1 MESGRLPRLWECIM
15 TRKPEKKPPQSPKT
29 NDETQQKPPTIG
41 WAIWAMLIGMAVFGL
56 FFFLPSSSD
65 SATLTYSALQ
75 REVQSGNIERIEI
88 TGQEASGTFVEPAR
102 VHNGQVLQTGEQPA
116 DDGVAASEIEPVA
129 GFESTI
135 PEAAQAD
142 FLALLERQNV
152 EISASTPSEGWNFP
166 ILLLIGLPI
175 LLILG
180 LIFFMSRMNSGGRG
194 TSEFMSFTKS
204 KAKLYD
210 ASKPKITFSDVAG
223 EDQAKAELMQVV
235 EFLKNPER
243 FHQIGA
249 RLPRGVLLV
258 GPPGTG
264 KTLLA
269 RAVAGEAG
277 VPFFSVSASEFV
289 EMFVGVGAGRVRDLF
304 EKAKAA
310 APAIVFIDEL
320 DAVGRQ
326 RFAGVGSGND
336 EREQTLNQVLVEM
349 DGFEVNDEVI
359 VMAATNRPDV
369 LDPALL
375 RPGRFDRQVALGL
388 PDRRARVAILG
399 IHLKR
404 VPLGDDVDP
413 DQLARSTP
421 GFSGAD
427 LANLVNE
434 AALIAAR
441 KMKKVVEQIEFHDAL
456 DRIILGAERPLVLS
470 ERDRRVI
477 AYHEAGHAVVA
488 YFIPEADPLR
498 MVSIIPR
505 GQSLGVTIQA
515 PMEDRFNYSRRY
527 LSGKLAILMGGRA
540 AEQLIFDEMTTGAQ
554 SDLKEATHIA
564 RRMVGLWGMSEPI
577 GPYYLG
583 LGEEHVFLGREMG
596 QEKSLSD
603 DLLARAESASREIL
617 IEAMDAAADIVDHH
631 RNEMDRLVERL
642 MEEETL
648 NRDQI
653 IEILSSPDESEVQT
667 IPDPSD
673 PTMVGTSG
681 RTVTVAASEMTEGA

>member
-1 MESGRLPRLWECIM
+1 VNPQ
-15 TRKPEKKPPQSPKT
+15 PEEQKTSKSEDNGNRRPPA
-29 NDETQQKPPTIG
+29 IG
-41 WAIWAMLIGMAVFGL
+41 WTIWAIIIVMIIFGMFYMYPGD
-56 FFFLPSSSD
+56 SD
-65 SATLTYSALQ
+65 SASVTYTSLRQ
-75 REVQSGNIERIEI
+75 QVDTGNVEQIEI
-88 TGQEASGTFVEPAR
+88 TGLEASGTFVEPVR
-102 VHNGQVLQTGEQPA
+102 VYDGRVLQPGEQPPA
-116 DDGVAASEIEPVA
+116 DDVTAADIDPVS
-129 GFESTI
+129 GFESTV
-135 PEAAQAD
+135 PEAAQGD
-142 FLALLERQNV
+142 FLALLEREGV
-152 EISASTPSEGWNFP
+152 EISAATPSEGWNVP
-166 ILLLIGLPI
+166 LLLLLGLPI
-175 LLILG
+175 LVILG
-180 LIFFMSRMNSGGRG
+180 LIFFLTRAGGAGRSG
-194 TSEFMSFTKS
+194 SEFMSFTKS

-210 ASKPKITFSDVAG
+210 ATKPKITFADVAG
-223 EDQAKAELMQVV
+223 EDQSKAELMQVV
-235 EFLKNPER
+235 DFLKNPQK
-243 FHQIGA
+243 FHEIGA

-277 VPFFSVSASEFV
+277 VPFYSVSASEFV

-304 EKAKAA
+304 DKAKKA

-349 DGFEVNDEVI
+349 DGFEVHDEVI

-388 PDRRARVAILG
+388 PDRRARVAILE

-404 VPLGDDVDP
+404 VPLGEDVDP
-413 DQLARSTP
+413 EQLARSTP

-441 KMKKVVEQIEFHDAL
+441 KNKKVVEQAEFHEAL
-456 DRIILGAERPLVLS
+456 DRIILGAERPLVLT
-470 ERDRRVI
+470 DHDKKVI

-488 YFIPEADPLR
+488 HFTPGADPLR

-505 GQSLGVTIQA
+505 GQSLGVTMQA
-515 PMEDRFNYSRRY
+515 PSEDRFNYSRGY
-527 LSGKLAILMGGRA
+527 LIGRLAILMGGRA
-540 AEQLIFDEMTTGAQ
+540 AEQLIFNEMTTGAQ
-554 SDLKEATHIA
+554 NDLKEATQIG
-564 RRMVGLWGMSEPI
+564 RRMVGLWGMSDRI

-583 LGEEHVFLGREMG
+583 LGEQHVFLGREMG
-596 QEKSLSD
+596 QERSLSD
-603 DLLARAESASREIL
+603 ELLARAEEASQEL
-617 IEAMDAAADIVDHH
+617 IVEAMNVASGIVSQRHE
-631 RNEMDRLVERL
+631 EMSRLVARL

-648 NRDQI
+648 TRDQI
-653 IEILSSPDESEVQT
+653 IEILSEDEQTDPTIHELDESKT
-667 IPDPSD
+667 SPS
-673 PTMVGTSG
+673 
-681 RTVTVAASEMTEGA
+681 VAASWSSPGL

>member
-1 MESGRLPRLWECIM
+1 LNSELS
-15 TRKPEKKPPQSPKT
+15 TRQREQTVNRQKNDQNQKKDKPATPQDSPPKL
-29 NDETQQKPPTIG
+29 G
-41 WAIWAMLIGMAVFGL
+41 WAIWAIIVGMLVFGL
-56 FFFLPSSSD
+56 FIMYPGTSD
-65 SATLTYSALQ
+65 SAELSYSQLRQQVEAGNVEQITLTAL
-75 REVQSGNIERIEI
+75 
-88 TGQEASGTFVEPAR
+88 EASGTFENPVRVYEGRVLEP
-102 VHNGQVLQTGEQPA
+102 GEQPPG
-116 DDGVAASEIEPVA
+116 DTTAAEIEPVSQ
-129 GFESTI
+129 FESTI
-135 PEAAQAD
+135 PEPAQND
-142 FLALLERQNV
+142 FLLLLEREGV

-166 ILLLIGLPI
+166 ILLLLGLPV
-175 LLILG
+175 LMILG
-180 LIFFMSRMNSGGRG
+180 LLFFMNRAGAAARGG
-194 TSEFMSFTKS
+194 SEFMSFTKS
-204 KAKLYD
+204 KARLYD
-210 ASKPKITFSDVAG
+210 STKPKITFDDVAG

-235 EFLKNPER
+235 DFLKQPQK
-243 FHQIGA
+243 FHEIGA
-249 RLPRGVLLV
+249 QLPRGVLLV

-277 VPFFSVSASEFV
+277 VPFYSVSASEFV

-304 EKAKAA
+304 DKAKKA

-349 DGFEVNDEVI
+349 DGFEVHDEVI

-399 IHLKR
+399 IHLKK
-404 VPLGDDVDP
+404 VPLGSDVDP
-413 DQLARSTP
+413 DTIARSTP

-434 AALIAAR
+434 AALTAAR
-441 KMKKVVEQIEFHDAL
+441 KNKKVVEQDEFHEAL

-470 ERDRRVI
+470 DHDKRVI

-488 YFIPEADPLR
+488 HFTPGADPLR

-505 GQSLGVTIQA
+505 GQSLGVTMQA
-515 PMEDRFNYSRRY
+515 PVEDRFNYTRSY
-527 LSGKLAILMGGRA
+527 LIGRLAILMGGRA
-540 AEQLIFDEMTTGAQ
+540 AEQLVFDEMTTGAQ
-554 SDLKEATHIA
+554 NDLKEATQIG
-564 RRMVGLWGMSEPI
+564 RRMVGLWGMSERI

-596 QEKSLSD
+596 QERSLSD
-603 DLLARAESASREIL
+603 ELLGRAEQASQAL
-617 IEAMDAAADIVDHH
+617 IVEAMDVASGIVSRH
-631 RNEMDRLVERL
+631 RAEMDRLVERL
-642 MEEETL
+642 MDEETL
-648 NRDQI
+648 TRDQI
-653 IEILSSPDESEVQT
+653 IEVLSQ
-667 IPDPSD
+667 DPEMSAAEQD
-673 PTMVGTSG
+673 RPTPVSG
-681 RTVTVAASEMTEGA
+681 TVAAIQTSDRL

>member
-1 MESGRLPRLWECIM
+1 MSRTPEEQRPR
-15 TRKPEKKPPQSPKT
+15 TPKE
-29 NDETQQKPPTIG
+29 NGQQKPPTIG
-41 WAIWAMLIGMAVFGL
+41 WVIWAMLIGMVIFGT
-56 FFFLPSSSD
+56 FIMFPSGTD
-65 SATLTYSALQ
+65 SAEITYSALQ
-75 REVQSGNIERIEI
+75 REVQSGNVEQIEL
-88 TGQEASGTFVEPAR
+88 TGLEATGTFVDEVR
-102 VHNGQVLQTGEQPA
+102 IHDGRVLQPGEQPT
-116 DDGVAASEIEPVA
+116 DDGVTASEIEPVPA
-129 GFESTI
+129 FESTI
-135 PEAAQAD
+135 PEAAQTD
-142 FLALLERQNV
+142 FLAMLDRQNV
-152 EISASTPSEGWNFP
+152 EISAATPSEGWNIP
-166 ILLLIGLPI
+166 LILLLGLPI
-175 LLILG
+175 LIILG
-180 LIFFMSRMNSGGRG
+180 LIIFMSRSGGAGRG
-194 TSEFMSFTKS
+194 TSEFMNFTKS
-204 KAKLYD
+204 KARLYD
-210 ASKPKITFSDVAG
+210 TTKPKITFADVAG
-223 EDQAKAELMQVV
+223 EDQSKAELMQVV
-235 EFLKNPER
+235 DFLKNPKK
-243 FHQIGA
+243 FHEIGA
-249 RLPRGVLLV
+249 KLPRGVLLV

-277 VPFFSVSASEFV
+277 VPFYSVSASEFV

-304 EKAKAA
+304 EKAKKA

-349 DGFEVNDEVI
+349 DGFEVQDEVI

-404 VPLGDDVDP
+404 VPLGEDVEP
-413 DQLARSTP
+413 ELLARSTP

-441 KMKKVVEQIEFHDAL
+441 KNKKIVEQQEFHDAL
-456 DRIILGAERPLVLS
+456 DRIILGAERPLVLT
-470 ERDRRVI
+470 DHDKRVI

-488 YFIPEADPLR
+488 HFIPEADPLR

-505 GQSLGVTIQA
+505 GQSLGVTMQA
-515 PMEDRFNYSRRY
+515 PSEDRFNYSRGY
-527 LSGKLAILMGGRA
+527 LKGKLAILMGGRA
-540 AEQLIFDEMTTGAQ
+540 AEGLIFDEMTTGAQ

-583 LGEEHVFLGREMG
+583 LGEEHVFLGREMR
-596 QEKSLSD
+596 QERSLSD
-603 DLLARAESASREIL
+603 DLLAQAEAASRQML
-617 IEAMDAAADIVDHH
+617 REAVDAATELVT
-631 RNEMDRLVERL
+631 RYRPEMDRLVDRL

-648 NRDQI
+648 SRDQI
-653 IEILSSPDESEVQT
+653 IEILSGQPEAHAEFEEQPEPV
-667 IPDPSD
+667 PEPSAA
-673 PTMVGTSG
+673 
-681 RTVTVAASEMTEGA
+681 RAASFAASRRAELP

>member
-1 MESGRLPRLWECIM
+1 VSRQTDERQPSTPEENG
-15 TRKPEKKPPQSPKT
+15 TR
-29 NDETQQKPPTIG
+29 KPPTIG
-41 WAIWAMLIGMAVFGL
+41 WAIWAIIITMIIFGL
-56 FFFLPSSSD
+56 FMMYPATND
-65 SATLTYSALQ
+65 SATLTYTSLRHQ
-75 REVQSGNIERIEI
+75 VESGNVEQIEI
-88 TGQEASGTFVEPAR
+88 TGQEASGAFVEPVR
-102 VHNGQVLQTGEQPA
+102 VYDGRVLSPGEQPPG
-116 DDGVAASEIEPVA
+116 DTQITDIEPVSE
-129 GFESTI
+129 FDSTI
-135 PEAAQAD
+135 PEAAQTD
-142 FLALLERQNV
+142 FLTLLERENV
-152 EISASTPSEGWNFP
+152 EISASTPSEGWNIP
-166 ILLLIGLPI
+166 LLLLFGLPVLMI
-175 LLILG
+175 IG
-180 LIFFMSRMNSGGRG
+180 LIFFLSRAGGAGRG
-194 TSEFMSFTKS
+194 SQEFMSFTKS

-210 ASKPKITFSDVAG
+210 STKPKITFSDVAG

-235 EFLKNPER
+235 DFLKSPHK
-243 FHQIGA
+243 FHEIGA

-277 VPFFSVSASEFV
+277 VPFYSVSASEFV

-304 EKAKAA
+304 EKAKKA

-349 DGFEVNDEVI
+349 DGFEAHDEVI

-404 VPLGDDVDP
+404 VLLGGDVDP
-413 DQLARSTP
+413 EQIARSTP

-441 KMKKVVEQIEFHDAL
+441 KNKKVVEEAEFHEAL
-456 DRIILGAERPLVLS
+456 DRIILGAERPLVLT
-470 ERDRRVI
+470 EHDKKVI

-488 YFIPEADPLR
+488 HFTPGADPLR

-505 GQSLGVTIQA
+505 GQSLGVTMQA
-515 PMEDRFNYSRRY
+515 PTDDRFNYTRSY
-527 LSGKLAILMGGRA
+527 LIGKLAILMGGRA
-540 AEQLIFDEMTTGAQ
+540 AERLVFDEMTTGAQ
-554 SDLKEATHIA
+554 NDLKEATQIG
-564 RRMVGLWGMSEPI
+564 RRMVGLWGMSDRI

-583 LGEEHVFLGREMG
+583 LGEQHVFLGREMG
-596 QEKSLSD
+596 QERSLSD
-603 DLLARAESASREIL
+603 ELLARAEEASQEL
-617 IEAMDAAADIVDHH
+617 ISEAMEVAMETVREHWD
-631 RNEMDRLVERL
+631 EMERLVDRLID
-642 MEEETL
+642 EETL
-648 NRDQI
+648 TREQI
-653 IEILSSPDESEVQT
+653 IEILSGKEDQVSEDSEKEASRSSPS
-667 IPDPSD
+667 
-673 PTMVGTSG
+673 
-681 RTVTVAASEMTEGA
+681 VAATWSSEFGRVSSE

>member
-1 MESGRLPRLWECIM
+1 MWERTMSRTPEEQRPR
-15 TRKPEKKPPQSPKT
+15 TPKE
-29 NDETQQKPPTIG
+29 NGQQKPPTIG
-41 WAIWAMLIGMAVFGL
+41 WVIWAMLIGMVIFGT
-56 FFFLPSSSD
+56 FIMFPSGTD
-65 SATLTYSALQ
+65 SAEITYSALQ
-75 REVQSGNIERIEI
+75 REVQSGNVEQIEL
-88 TGQEASGTFVEPAR
+88 TGLEATGTFVDEVR
-102 VHNGQVLQTGEQPA
+102 IHDGRVLQPGEQPT
-116 DDGVAASEIEPVA
+116 DDGVTASEIEPVPA
-129 GFESTI
+129 FESTI
-135 PEAAQAD
+135 PEAAQTD
-142 FLALLERQNV
+142 FLAMLDRQNV
-152 EISASTPSEGWNFP
+152 EISAATPSEGWNIP
-166 ILLLIGLPI
+166 LILLLGLPI
-175 LLILG
+175 LIILG
-180 LIFFMSRMNSGGRG
+180 LIIFMSRSGGAGRG
-194 TSEFMSFTKS
+194 TSEFMNFTKS
-204 KAKLYD
+204 KARLYD
-210 ASKPKITFSDVAG
+210 TTKPKITFADVAG
-223 EDQAKAELMQVV
+223 EDQSKSELMQVV
-235 EFLKNPER
+235 DFLKNPKK
-243 FHQIGA
+243 FHEIGA
-249 RLPRGVLLV
+249 KLPRGVLLV

-277 VPFFSVSASEFV
+277 VPFYSVSASEFV

-304 EKAKAA
+304 EKAKKA

-349 DGFEVNDEVI
+349 DGFEVQDEVI

-404 VPLGDDVDP
+404 VPLGENVDP
-413 DQLARSTP
+413 EVLARSTP

-441 KMKKVVEQIEFHDAL
+441 KNKKVVEQQEFHDAL
-456 DRIILGAERPLVLS
+456 DRIILGAERPLVLT
-470 ERDRRVI
+470 EHDKRVI

-488 YFIPEADPLR
+488 HFIPEADPLR

-505 GQSLGVTIQA
+505 GQSLGVTMQA
-515 PMEDRFNYSRRY
+515 PSEDRFNYSRGY
-527 LSGKLAILMGGRA
+527 LKGKLAILMGGRA
-540 AEQLIFDEMTTGAQ
+540 AEGLIFDEMTTGAQ
-554 SDLKEATHIA
+554 NDLKEATHIA

-583 LGEEHVFLGREMG
+583 LGEEHVFLGREMR
-596 QEKSLSD
+596 QERSLSD
-603 DLLARAESASREIL
+603 DLLAQAEAASRQIL
-617 IEAMDAAADIVDHH
+617 REAVDAATELVT
-631 RNEMDRLVERL
+631 RYRPEMDRLVDRL

-648 NRDQI
+648 SRDQI
-653 IEILSSPDESEVQT
+653 IEILSGQPEQEFEEQPEPV
-667 IPDPSD
+667 PEPSAA
-673 PTMVGTSG
+673 
-681 RTVTVAASEMTEGA
+681 RAASFAASRRAELP

>member
-1 MESGRLPRLWECIM
+1 VNRQDNQNPQ
-15 TRKPEKKPPQSPKT
+15 KKSDANEQQRPPA
-29 NDETQQKPPTIG
+29 IG
-41 WAIWAMLIGMAVFGL
+41 WVIWAVIVGMLVFGL
-56 FFFLPSSSD
+56 WMMYPSDTD
-65 SATLTYSALQ
+65 SAEISYTHLKQQVEA
-75 REVQSGNIERIEI
+75 GNVEQIEI
-88 TGQEASGTFVEPAR
+88 TGLEATGTFESSVRVYEGRVLEP
-102 VHNGQVLQTGEQPA
+102 GEQL
-116 DDGVAASEIEPVA
+116 DSDTTAAEIEPVS

-135 PEAAQAD
+135 PEPAQTD
-142 FLALLERQNV
+142 FLALLEQQGV
-152 EISASTPSEGWNFP
+152 EISAATPSEGFNFP
-166 ILLLIGLPI
+166 ILLLFGLPI

-180 LIFFMSRMNSGGRG
+180 LLFFMNRAVGGGRG
-194 TSEFMSFTKS
+194 GSEFMNFTKS

-210 ASKPKITFSDVAG
+210 DTKPKISFSDVAG

-235 EFLKNPER
+235 DFLKNPKK
-243 FHQIGA
+243 FHEIGA

-277 VPFFSVSASEFV
+277 VPFYSVSASEFV

-304 EKAKAA
+304 EKAKKA

-349 DGFEVNDEVI
+349 DGFEVHDEVI

-399 IHLKR
+399 IHLKK
-404 VPLGDDVDP
+404 VPLGADVDP
-413 DQLARSTP
+413 EGIARSTP

-434 AALIAAR
+434 AALFAAR
-441 KMKKVVEQIEFHDAL
+441 KNKKVVEQDEFHEAL

-470 ERDRRVI
+470 DQDKQVI

-488 YFIPEADPLR
+488 HFTPGADPLR

-505 GQSLGVTIQA
+505 GQSLGVTMQA
-515 PMEDRFNYSRRY
+515 PAEDRFNYTRTY
-527 LSGKLAILMGGRA
+527 LIGRLAILMGGRA

-554 SDLKEATHIA
+554 NDLKEATQIG
-564 RRMVGLWGMSEPI
+564 RRMVGLWGMSDRI

-596 QEKSLSD
+596 QERSLSD
-603 DLLARAESASREIL
+603 ELLGRAEAASQAL
-617 IEAMDAAADIVDHH
+617 ITEAMDVATDIVSRH
-631 RNEMDRLVERL
+631 RQEMDRLVERL
-642 MEEETL
+642 MEDETL
-648 NRDQI
+648 TRDQI
-653 IEILSSPDESEVQT
+653 IEILSREPVTAPDAASAEAKRAVAPAASAR
-667 IPDPSD
+667 I
-673 PTMVGTSG
+673 SG
-681 RTVTVAASEMTEGA
+681 RV

>member
-1 MESGRLPRLWECIM
+1 MNRNYDDNKPRKSE
-15 TRKPEKKPPQSPKT
+15 
-29 NDETQQKPPTIG
+29 DETGRQKPPALGWVVWAVIIG
-41 WAIWAMLIGMAVFGL
+41 LVAFGMFMMFPGGE
-56 FFFLPSSSD
+56 D
-65 SATLTYSALQ
+65 RATVTYTALQ
-75 REVQSGNIERIEI
+75 GQVDAGNVEQIEI
-88 TGQEASGTFVEPAR
+88 SGLEATGTFATSVRVYDGRVLEP
-102 VHNGQVLQTGEQPA
+102 GEQPSPE
-116 DDGVAASEIEPVA
+116 DVSASDIDPVG

-135 PEAAQAD
+135 PDAAQSD
-142 FLALLERQNV
+142 FLALLEREGV

-175 LLILG
+175 LMILG
-180 LIFFMSRMNSGGRG
+180 LIFFMNRAGGAARG
-194 TSEFMSFTKS
+194 GSEFMSFTKS

-210 ASKPKITFSDVAG
+210 ATKPKITFSDVAG
-223 EDQAKAELMQVV
+223 EDQAKGELMQVV
-235 EFLKNPER
+235 DFLKHPQK
-243 FHQIGA
+243 FHEIGA
-249 RLPRGVLLV
+249 RLPRGVLLI

-277 VPFFSVSASEFV
+277 VPFYSVSASEFV

-304 EKAKAA
+304 EKAKKA

-349 DGFEVNDEVI
+349 DGFEVHDEVI

-404 VPLGDDVDP
+404 VPLGSDVDP
-413 DQLARSTP
+413 ELLARSTP

-441 KMKKVVEQIEFHDAL
+441 KNKKIVEQAEFHDAL

-470 ERDRRVI
+470 DRDKRVI

-488 YFIPEADPLR
+488 HFTPEADPLR
-498 MVSIIPR
+498 MISIIPR
-505 GQSLGVTIQA
+505 GQSLGVTMQA
-515 PMEDRFNYSRRY
+515 PVEDRFNYTRSY
-527 LSGKLAILMGGRA
+527 LIGRLAILMGGRA

-554 SDLKEATHIA
+554 NDLKEATQIG
-564 RRMVGLWGMSEPI
+564 RRMVGLWGMSDRI

-596 QEKSLSD
+596 QERSLSD
-603 DLLARAESASREIL
+603 ELLGRAEHASQAL
-617 IEAMDAAADIVDHH
+617 INEAMDVAAGIVHD
-631 RNEMDRLVERL
+631 RRVEMDQLVERL
-642 MEEETL
+642 IEEETL
-648 NRDQI
+648 SRDQI
-653 IEILSSPDESEVQT
+653 IAILSDDQADGIDLESHEHPDAVA
-667 IPDPSD
+667 P
-673 PTMVGTSG
+673 
-681 RTVTVAASEMTEGA
+681 VAASWRSSGT

>member
-1 MESGRLPRLWECIM
+1 MN
-15 TRKPEKKPPQSPKT
+15 RKPEQKPPRTPEE
-29 NDETQQKPPTIG
+29 NGQQKPPAIG
-41 WAIWAMLIGMAVFGL
+41 WAIWAVLIGMVLFGVF
-56 FFFLPSSSD
+56 FMFPSSGD
-65 SATLTYSALQ
+65 SATLTYSSLQ
-75 REVQSGNIERIEI
+75 REVTAGNVEKIEL
-88 TGQEASGTFVEPAR
+88 TGLEATGTFVEPVR
-102 VHNGQVLQTGEQPA
+102 VHDGRVLQPGEQPSE
-116 DDGVAASEIEPVA
+116 DGVTAADIEPVSA
-129 GFESTI
+129 FESTV
-135 PEAAQAD
+135 PEPAQSD
-142 FLALLERQNV
+142 FLAMLEQQNV
-152 EISASTPSEGWNFP
+152 EISASAPSEGWNIP
-166 ILLLIGLPI
+166 IILLLGLPI
-175 LLILG
+175 LLIFG
-180 LIFFMSRMNSGGRG
+180 LIFFMNRAGSAGRG
-194 TSEFMSFTKS
+194 GSEFMSFTKS

-210 ASKPKITFSDVAG
+210 ATKPKITFEDVAG

-235 EFLKNPER
+235 DFLKHPKKFQE
-243 FHQIGA
+243 IGA
-249 RLPRGVLLV
+249 RLPRGVLLM

-277 VPFFSVSASEFV
+277 VPFYSVSASEFV

-304 EKAKAA
+304 EKAKKA

-404 VPLGDDVDP
+404 VPLGEDVDR
-413 DQLARSTP
+413 DQIARSTP
-421 GFSGAD
+421 GFSGAE

-434 AALIAAR
+434 AALLAAR
-441 KMKKVVEQIEFHDAL
+441 KNKKVVEQTEFHEAL
-456 DRIILGAERPLVLS
+456 DRIILGAERPLVLT
-470 ERDRRVI
+470 EHDKRVI

-488 YFIPEADPLR
+488 HVIPESDPLR

-505 GQSLGVTIQA
+505 GQALGVTMQA
-515 PMEDRFNYSRRY
+515 PTEDRFNYSRRY
-527 LSGKLAILMGGRA
+527 LTGKLAILMGGRA
-540 AEQLIFDEMTTGAQ
+540 AEELIFEEMTTGAQ
-554 SDLKEATHIA
+554 NDLKEATHIA

-596 QEKSLSD
+596 QERSLSD
-603 DLLARAESASREIL
+603 DLLAQAESASRQML
-617 IEAMDAAADIVDHH
+617 RDAMSTATDLVTRH
-631 RNEMDRLVERL
+631 RAEMDRLVEQL
-642 MEEETL
+642 IEEETL
-648 NRDQI
+648 TRDQI
-653 IEILSSPDESEVQT
+653 IEILSGEQALDLNKQA
-667 IPDPSD
+667 DPVPEPS
-673 PTMVGTSG
+673 GTRAAS
-681 RTVTVAASEMTEGA
+681 VAASHLIDRP

>member
-1 MESGRLPRLWECIM
+1 MNRQ
-15 TRKPEKKPPQSPKT
+15 KNPQQPNKSNG
-29 NDETQQKPPTIG
+29 NDVQKPPTVG
-41 WAIWAMLIGMAVFGL
+41 WVIWAVIIGMLVLGL
-56 FFFLPSSSD
+56 WMLYPTETD
-65 SATLTYSALQ
+65 TATVSYSHLRQQVEA
-75 REVQSGNIERIEI
+75 GNVEQIEI
-88 TGQEASGTFVEPAR
+88 TALEVSGTFASSVRVYEGQILEP
-102 VHNGQVLQTGEQPA
+102 GEQPPGDETAA
-116 DDGVAASEIEPVA
+116 DIEPVS
-129 GFESTI
+129 GFESTV
-135 PEAAQAD
+135 PEAAQDD
-142 FLALLERQNV
+142 FLALLEQQGV
-152 EISASTPSEGWNFP
+152 EISASTPSEGFNFP
-166 ILLLIGLPI
+166 ILLLFGLPI

-180 LIFFMSRMNSGGRG
+180 LIFFMSRAAGARGGG
-194 TSEFMSFTKS
+194 SEFMSFTKS
-204 KAKLYD
+204 KARLYD
-210 ASKPKITFSDVAG
+210 HTHPKITFSDVAG
-223 EDQAKAELMQVV
+223 EDQAKGELMQVV
-235 EFLKNPER
+235 DFLKNPKK
-243 FHQIGA
+243 FHEIGA

-269 RAVAGEAG
+269 RAVAGEAE
-277 VPFFSVSASEFV
+277 VPFYSVSASEFV

-304 EKAKAA
+304 DKAKKS

-349 DGFEVNDEVI
+349 DGFEAHDEII

-404 VPLGDDVDP
+404 VPLGTDVDP
-413 DQLARSTP
+413 DDIARSTP

-441 KMKKVVEQIEFHDAL
+441 KNKKVVEQEEFREAL
-456 DRIILGAERPLVLS
+456 DRIILGAERPLVLTD
-470 ERDRRVI
+470 EDKRVI
-477 AYHEAGHAVVA
+477 AFHEAGHAVVA
-488 YFIPEADPLR
+488 HFTPGADPLR

-505 GQSLGVTIQA
+505 GQSLGVTMQA
-515 PMEDRFNYSRRY
+515 PSEDRFNYTRTY
-527 LSGKLAILMGGRA
+527 LIGRLAILMGGRA
-540 AEQLIFDEMTTGAQ
+540 AEQLVFNEMTTGAQ
-554 SDLKEATHIA
+554 NDLKEATRIA
-564 RRMVGLWGMSEPI
+564 RRMVGLWGMSERI

-596 QEKSLSD
+596 QERSLSD
-603 DLLARAESASREIL
+603 ELLSHAERASQELITEAVEVATEI
-617 IEAMDAAADIVDHH
+617 VNRH
-631 RNEMDRLVERL
+631 RPGMEQLVQRL

-648 NRDQI
+648 SREQI
-653 IEILSSPDESEVQT
+653 IEILSFEEAVAEKAETAGAEAGAVAPAASAR
-667 IPDPSD
+667 I
-673 PTMVGTSG
+673 SG
-681 RTVTVAASEMTEGA
+681 RI

>member
-1 MESGRLPRLWECIM
+1 VNRP
-15 TRKPEKKPPQSPKT
+15 PEEKQPETPDT
-29 NDETQQKPPTIG
+29 NGKRRQPAIG
-41 WAIWAMLIGMAVFGL
+41 WTIWALILGMIIFAMFIMY
-56 FFFLPSSSD
+56 PSTSD
-65 SATLTYSALQ
+65 SATVTYTSLQ
-75 REVQSGNIERIEI
+75 QQVNTGNIEQIEL
-88 TGQEASGTFVEPAR
+88 TGLEATGTFVEPVR
-102 VHNGQVLQTGEQPA
+102 VYDGRVLAPGEQPPS
-116 DDGVAASEIEPVA
+116 DDVTAAEIEPVSS
-129 GFESTI
+129 FESTV

-142 FLALLERQNV
+142 FIALLERKGV
-152 EISASTPSEGWNFP
+152 EISASTPSEGWNLP
-166 ILLLIGLPI
+166 ILLLFGLPI
-175 LLILG
+175 LLIIG
-180 LIFFMSRMNSGGRG
+180 LIFFLSRAGAAGRG
-194 TSEFMSFTKS
+194 GQEFMSFTKS

-210 ASKPKITFSDVAG
+210 ATKPKITFEDVAG

-235 EFLKNPER
+235 DFLKSPKK
-243 FHQIGA
+243 FHEIGA

-277 VPFFSVSASEFV
+277 VPFYSVSASEFV

-304 EKAKAA
+304 EKAKKA

-349 DGFEVNDEVI
+349 DGFEVHDEVI

-404 VPLGDDVDP
+404 VPLGDDVDRE
-413 DQLARSTP
+413 QLARSTP

-441 KMKKVVEQIEFHDAL
+441 KNKKVVEQQEFHEAL
-456 DRIILGAERPLVLS
+456 DRIILGAERPLVLT
-470 ERDRRVI
+470 EHDKRVI

-488 YFIPEADPLR
+488 HFTPDADPLR

-505 GQSLGVTIQA
+505 GQSLGVTMQA
-515 PMEDRFNYSRRY
+515 PMEDRFNYPRSY
-527 LSGKLAILMGGRA
+527 LIGKLAILMGGRA
-540 AEQLIFDEMTTGAQ
+540 AEQLIFNEMTTGAQ
-554 SDLKEATHIA
+554 NDLKEATQIG
-564 RRMVGLWGMSEPI
+564 RRMVGLWGMSDRI

-583 LGEEHVFLGREMG
+583 LGEQHVFLGREMG
-596 QEKSLSD
+596 QERSLSD
-603 DLLARAESASREIL
+603 ELLARAETASQEL
-617 IEAMDAAADIVDHH
+617 IVEAMDVATEIVSSH
-631 RNEMDRLVERL
+631 RAEMDRLVERL
-642 MEEETL
+642 IEEETL
-648 NRDQI
+648 TRDQI
-653 IEILSSPDESEVQT
+653 IEILSGINETDDTGTRIDTST
-667 IPDPSD
+667 TKPS
-673 PTMVGTSG
+673 
-681 RTVTVAASEMTEGA
+681 VAASWSSPEF